1 MIPITKMR
9 QKTSARPSCG
19 AIVSDFSRESDRVL
33 WLSHTQRST
42 WGMVVASST
51 STRAADPQ
59 WWISTRSDGSANE
72 RPQLGDV
79 FFDPEAV

>member
-33 WLSHTQRST
+33 RLSHTQKER
-42 WGMVVASST
+42 WAVIE
-51 STRAADPQ
+51 RAG
-59 WWISTRSDGSANE
+59 IE
-72 RPQLGDV
+72 RQ
-79 FFDPEAV
+79 